1 MNIKELVE
9 MYPNNMEL
17 GTKVR
22 ELYWK
27 ERELEDKLIEFHD
40 KLTEEMKDKKIFESP
55 DGGKTIYERPFGGDI
70 SERTL
75 ISEDTRKSIFPDSVQ
90 YTDEYYKSTFIDP
103 YHPNKTK

>member
-27 ERELEDKLIEFHD
+27 EREFQDKLM
-40 KLTEEMKDKKIFESP
+40 EEMKDKKIFESP

-75 ISEDTRKSIFPDSVQ
+75 INEETRKSIFPDSVE
-90 YTDEYYKSTFIDP
+90 YTDEYYKKQFINP
-103 YHPNKTK
+103 YHPNK

>member
-9 MYPNNMEL
+9 MYPNNNEL
-17 GTKVR
+17 GAKVR

-40 KLTEEMKDKKIFESP
+40 KLMEEMKDKKIFESP
-55 DGGKTIYERPFGGDI
+55 DGGNTIYERPFGGDL

-75 ISEDTRKSIFPDSVQ
+75 ISDETRKSIFPSSVE
-90 YTDEYYKSTFIDP
+90 YTDEYYKKQFINP
-103 YHPNKTK
+103 YHPTK

>member
-27 ERELEDKLIEFHD
+27 EREFQDKLM
-40 KLTEEMKDKKIFESP
+40 EEMKDKKIYESP
-55 DGGKTIYERPFGGDI
+55 DGGKTIYQRPFGGDV

-75 ISEDTRKSIFPDSVQ
+75 ISEETRKSIFPDSVE
-90 YTDEYYKSTFIDP
+90 YTDEYYKKQFINP
-103 YHPNKTK
+103 YHPNK